1 METSLESLVTMGV
14 STRPKPSYTF
24 AFISGALLNL
34 FANASTPSSYVFQ
47 FQPASRCRPSWSTS
61 PSPPRP
67 RTGCTF
73 SGTSALA
80 ARLKDWGDQGEWLRQ
95 VNMKT
100 STEVFNANCQPRNFH
115 FYNSKNCWWCGE
127 HTWLWW
133 LLNQLTSTAEKNQ
146 QLCTWSHL
154 DLYLDMFFMHFKIW
168 EQLQIFWL
176 GAPGR
181 RLGAL
186 LEDQLPCCATLTGS
200 TRFNYIITY

>member
-14 STRPKPSYTF
+14 STRPKPSLYF
-24 AFISGALLNL
+24 CLYIGVLLNL

-100 STEVFNANCQPRNFH
+100 STEVFNANPGIFTFVILKIVGDVVNILGFGGSSISWH
-115 FYNSKNCWWCGE
+115 P
-127 HTWLWW
+127 
-133 LLNQLTSTAEKNQ
+133 QLKKISNYLHGLILT
-146 QLCTWSHL
+146 CT
-154 DLYLDMFFMHFKIW
+154 
-168 EQLQIFWL
+168 
-176 GAPGR
+176 
-181 RLGAL
+181 
-186 LEDQLPCCATLTGS
+186 
-200 TRFNYIITY
+200 